1 MKNKTIHIFLFIFL
15 FSFLVV
21 RTPCYA
27 LESGE
32 DELQRSVAVNKI
44 DQSELIEDR
53 EYRGDYNIFCNTQ
66 EGKRYLEAFPKENL
80 VRPRAI
86 TRGQDQIWS
95 IKSAGDGYYDITCN
109 TLKSGLRALEA
120 FPDDDVVRP
129 RKPLSSNRDQK
140 WIIQSLGDGEYSI
153 ICDTRKGGLRA
164 LEAFPNDDVV
174 RPREPSSVKKN
185 QLWKLSKL

>member
-1 MKNKTIHIFLFIFL
+1 MAYSRFMFIFL
-15 FSFLVV
+15 FSFFVV
-21 RTPCYA
+21 WTPCYA
-27 LESGE
+27 MGNEE
-32 DELQRSVAVNKI
+32 DDLQQRISVNKI
-44 DQSELIEDR
+44 DQSESIEDK

-86 TRGQDQIWS
+86 THGQDQKWS
-95 IKSAGDGYYDITCN
+95 IKPAGDGYYDITCN

-129 RKPLSSNRDQK
+129 RKPSSSNRDQK
-140 WIIQSLGDGEYSI
+140 WIIQDLGNGEYNI
-153 ICDTRKGGLRA
+153 VCDTRKAGLRV
-164 LEAFPNDDVV
+164 LEAFPDDDVV
-174 RPREPSSVKKN
+174 RPREHSSVRKN